1 MDRKLVTRI
10 ALSLLLLAAA
20 APSGAAVRPS
30 LEQFLPSVAHA
41 TGALPGS
48 EFRTDVWI
56 YNPGATPA
64 RVTIAFSYRG
74 PNPAASPDP
83 VIVDV
88 EAEEVLELDDLILT
102 EFGLSA
108 AVGGLRFSSNQ
119 PIVVTARI
127 YDVSVQGTNGT
138 GTAGQ
143 FFAATP
149 LADAVP
155 AGGVTDVVGVRA
167 YKAEGA
173 SFPTWRTNIGF
184 MNASAEETTVQVT
197 LWLEDGTEYP
207 PSGTVTDTFTL
218 AAWEP
223 RQLNDVF
230 SVLKRPYATNVRCRI
245 EVLDGGSVVAFG
257 SMLDGRTNDPST
269 LEATVP
275 LVGGWS
281 GTYVC
286 KLDKTTYDTPLTLV
300 IADGAVTSFDATVLF
315 TDEDAGATC
324 TGGELLQFAG
334 NLPVPVIPDDL
345 GSFSFSA
352 NGSVGGVGVTL
363 QVSATLTV
371 DGGLSGTA
379 TTTLI
384 NAGSCSGSKTWPLI
398 GARVD

>member
-1 MDRKLVTRI
+1 MDRKHLAAAAFALLV
-10 ALSLLLLAAA
+10 LAA

-56 YNPGATPA
+56 YNPGATPT

-74 PNPAASPDP
+74 PNPPAPPDP

-88 EAEEVLELDDLILT
+88 EAEQVLELDDIIL
-102 EFGLSA
+102 EQFGLSSA
-108 AVGGLRFSSNQ
+108 LGGLRFTSTQ
-119 PIVVTARI
+119 PVVVTARI
-127 YDVSVQGTNGT
+127 YDISVQGTNGT

-155 AGGVTDVVGVRA
+155 EGGVTDVIGVRA
-167 YKAEGA
+167 FKEEGA
-173 SFPTWRTNIGF
+173 SFPIWRTNLGF
-184 MNASAEETTVQVT
+184 MNASAIETTVQVT
-197 LWLEDGTEYP
+197 MWLDDGTEYP
-207 PSGTVTDTFTL
+207 PSGSLTDTFVL

-245 EVLDGGSVVAFG
+245 EVLEGGRVVAFG

-286 KLDKTTYDTPLTLV
+286 KLDKTTYDTSLTLV
-300 IADGAVTSFDATVLF
+300 LQNDAVTSVDATVLF
-315 TDEDAGATC
+315 TDEDAGAAC
-324 TGGELLQFAG
+324 TGGELVRLAG
-334 NLPVPVIPDDL
+334 NLPDPVVPDDL
-345 GSFSFSA
+345 GAFSFSL
-352 NGSVGGVGVTL
+352 NGSVAGVGVTL
-363 QVSATLTV
+363 QVSATLAV
-371 DGGLSGTA
+371 GGGISGTA

-384 NAGSCSGSKTWPLI
+384 NAGSCSGTKTWPLI